1 VSTFLGRTEFDA
13 WPGRLMRRLRRRRN
27 DVCINI
33 VAYHSIAKETS
44 VFTDG
49 TDLRHDPAE
58 FERQLDYLTDHFKP
72 VRLQELVDG
81 LESGRPPQRAVLIT
95 IDDGFA
101 DSVRQAAPI
110 LFRRR
115 IPVTIFPVTSVIGNV
130 DLMWPHK
137 LAWLLANGHES
148 LVSDAIKAGGYP
160 APDDGEPLVH
170 FTRRCFRADL
180 PDILEDVLRRTG
192 HTGRELAARIRPYL
206 EPEDV
211 AQADP
216 EFIEFGNHTHTHPV
230 LSALT
235 AGEQQR
241 EIVSAR
247 DTLASLTQRSPLAL
261 AYPFGLKRH
270 YNDDSRR
277 IARETGHRAALDL
290 RRRINV
296 GRVDPFELS
305 RKPAPRGSQADF
317 ERLIEDWPAN
327 APLPPPGGVE

>member
-1 VSTFLGRTEFDA
+1 MSAFLRKTEFEA
-13 WPGRLMRRLRRRRN
+13 WPGRWVRRLRRRRN
-27 DVCINI
+27 DLCINI
-33 VAYHSIAKETS
+33 VAYHSITPETS

-58 FERQLDYLTDHFKP
+58 FERQLDYLTGHFMP
-72 VRLQELVDG
+72 VSLGDLITELEDG
-81 LESGRPPQRAVLIT
+81 RTPQRAVVVT

-130 DLMWPHK
+130 DLMWQHK
-137 LAWLLANGHES
+137 LAWLVAAGHEP
-148 LVSDAIKAGGYP
+148 LVRGALQAERYP
-160 APDDGEPLVH
+160 APDEGESLVH

-180 PDILEDVLRRTG
+180 PDILECVLRRTG
-192 HTGRELAARIRPYL
+192 NTGRELAGRMRPYL
-206 EPEDV
+206 EPEEI

-216 EFIEFGNHTHTHPV
+216 QFVDFGNHTHRHPV

-235 AGEQQR
+235 PDQQLR
-241 EIVSAR
+241 EIATAK
-247 DTLASLTQRSPLAL
+247 DALAALTGRLPLAL

-270 YNDDSRR
+270 YTDDSRR
-277 IARETGHRAALDL
+277 LARETGHRAALDL
-290 RRRINV
+290 RRRINF
-296 GRVDPFELS
+296 GRLDPFELS
-305 RKPAPRGSQADF
+305 RKPALRGSQVDF
-317 ERLIEDWPAN
+317 EKLMEDWPAN